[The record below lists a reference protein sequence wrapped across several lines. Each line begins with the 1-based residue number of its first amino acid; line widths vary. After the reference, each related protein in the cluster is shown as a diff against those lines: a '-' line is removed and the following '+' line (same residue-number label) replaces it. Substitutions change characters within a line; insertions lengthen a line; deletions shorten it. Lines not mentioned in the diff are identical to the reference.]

1 MTATLRLIFTF
12 VVALLPAVSSA
23 QMIARVEIHPIQS
36 VTMTDQDFL
45 NGRKDGRPV
54 MLAGQLRIPRP
65 GTDKLPAVVLLHG
78 SGGVGTNVVD
88 WEHELNSMGVAT
100 FVIDAFTGRGIVA
113 TNTNQGQLGRLA
125 MTYDAYR
132 ALEILEKHSRIDPQ
146 RIAVMGFSRGGQAA
160 LYASV
165 KRFQRLHGAASGRD
179 FAAYITFYASCGT
192 KFIDDDEVSP
202 NPIRMFHGAA
212 DNYVP
217 VAPCRDYVE
226 RLKAKGAKVTLTEY
240 AGAYHVFDGRNFK
253 PPVVAEKSQVTRN
266 CQLAETQNG
275 VVVNVKTKQVF
286 SYADP
291 CVEFGPTIAYDEKAH
306 AAALKAVNEF
316 VASTLLR
323 I

>member
-1 MTATLRLIFTF
+1 MRATLRLIFPIAIT
-12 VVALLPAVSSA
+12 LLPAVCPA
-23 QMIARVEIHPIQS
+23 QIARVEVHPIQS

-45 NGRKDGRPV
+45 NGRKDGKPV

-88 WEHELNSMGVAT
+88 WEQELNSMGVAT

-113 TNTNQGQLGRLA
+113 TNTNQAQLGRLA

-132 ALEILEKHSRIDPQ
+132 VLEILGKHSRIDPQ

-165 KRFQRLHGAASGRD
+165 KRFQRLHGPASGRD
-179 FAAYITFYASCGT
+179 FAAYMPFYAACGT
-192 KFIDDDEVSP
+192 KFVDDDEVSP

-226 RLKAKGAKVTLTEY
+226 RLKTKGAKVTLTEY

-253 PPVVAEKSQVTRN
+253 TPVVAEKSQVTRN

-275 VVVNVKTKQVF
+275 VVVNVKTRQVF

-306 AAALKAVNEF
+306 AEALKAVKEF
-316 VASTLLR
+316 VAATLLKP
-323 I
+323 

>member
-1 MTATLRLIFTF
+1 MRATPRLIFTTVIALVP
-12 VVALLPAVSSA
+12 VVCSA
-23 QMIARVEIHPIQS
+23 QIARVEVHPIQS

-45 NGRKDGRPV
+45 NGRKDGKPV

-78 SGGVGTNVVD
+78 SGGVGMNVVD
-88 WEHELNSMGVAT
+88 WEQELNSMGVAT
-100 FVIDAFTGRGIVA
+100 FVIDAFTGRGIVTA
-113 TNTNQGQLGRLA
+113 NTNQGLLGRLA

-132 ALEILEKHSRIDPQ
+132 ALEILEKHARIDPQ

-165 KRFQRLHGAASGRD
+165 KRFQRMHGPASGMD
-179 FAAYITFYASCGT
+179 FAAYMPFYASCGT
-192 KFIDDDEVSP
+192 KFVDDDEVSP

-226 RLKAKGAKVTLTEY
+226 RLKAKDAKVTLTEY
-240 AGAYHVFDGRNFK
+240 AGAHHVFDGRGFTK
-253 PPVVAEKSQVTRN
+253 PVVAAKSQSTRN
-266 CQLAETQNG
+266 CPLAETQNG
-275 VVVNVKTKQVF
+275 VVVNVKTRQAF

-291 CVEFGPTIAYDEKAH
+291 CVEYGPTLAYDEKAH
-306 AAALKAVNEF
+306 AEALKAVKEF
-316 VASTLLR
+316 VATTLLR
-323 I
+323 L

>member
-1 MTATLRLIFTF
+1 MTATVRLIFTT
-12 VVALLPAVSSA
+12 VIALLPAVCSA
-23 QMIARVEIHPIQS
+23 QIARVEVHPIQS

-45 NGRKDGRPV
+45 NGRKDGKPI

-65 GTDKLPAVVLLHG
+65 GADKLPAVVLLHG

-88 WEHELNSMGVAT
+88 WEQVLNSMGVAT
-100 FVIDAFTGRGIVA
+100 FVLDAFTGRAIVA
-113 TNTNQGQLGRLA
+113 TTTNQGQLGRLA
-125 MTYDAYR
+125 ITYDAYR

-165 KRFQRLHGAASGRD
+165 KRFQRMHGPASGRD
-179 FAAYITFYASCGT
+179 FAAYMPFYASCGT
-192 KFIDDDEVSP
+192 KFVDDDEVSP

-240 AGAYHVFDGRNFK
+240 AGAHHVFDGRAFK
-253 PPVVAEKSQVTRN
+253 TPVVAAKSQSTRN

-275 VVVNVKTKQVF
+275 VVVNVKTRHAF

-291 CVEFGPTIAYDEKAH
+291 CVELGPTLAYDEQAH
-306 AAALKAVNEF
+306 AKALTAVKEF
-316 VASTLLR
+316 VAATLLR
-323 I
+323 R